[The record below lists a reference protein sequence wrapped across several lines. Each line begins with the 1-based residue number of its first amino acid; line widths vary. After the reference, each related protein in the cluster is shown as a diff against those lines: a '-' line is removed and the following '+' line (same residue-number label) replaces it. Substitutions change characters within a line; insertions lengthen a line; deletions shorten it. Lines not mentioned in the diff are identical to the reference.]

1 MREGWAGD
9 DYLVLFSDSEVEGG
23 FDVGVVDSE
32 PSTNDVQHAEPFARA
47 RDEGLAWRGV
57 RLADILTFATTAP
70 ASPT

>member
-1 MREGWAGD
+1 
-9 DYLVLFSDSEVEGG
+9 VEGG

-70 ASPT
+70 ASQT